1 MNAPTETVSSSE
13 VHHMSSKKYL
23 SVKQIR
29 AIANG
34 PSDGPW
40 RGALLDCADLLE
52 QRSVETSAERNL
64 GNILAVIHGDGG
76 HYQAKHGD
84 DKATEDA
91 IAKYYAYPSTDK
103 DAFSQFAEYIAR
115 EMPEGTVIGDPAWWA
130 PRLWRFARY
139 AFEQGQGDAYKP
151 ECAPAKATRAQTGQL
166 SPTVQSPSETTAE
179 HICGTPDAM
188 CDMDCVE
195 RAYRPPPVLTIKFR
209 PLLVSGSY
217 GESPNGPVILIDS
230 EQPPEQQLT
239 AMWHEVLHLV
249 LAALGRAHDEN
260 WIETM
265 ALRIA
270 AACPDLLTQPRAT
283 EKATEQSSAPANQ
296 LALEPVPPA
305 PGSVAGAESLPFFK
319 EEPPGNGP
327 LVDGTVT
334 CPHHGVLM
342 AFGDSCWECEKEQDR
357 D

>member
-1 MNAPTETVSSSE
+1 
-13 VHHMSSKKYL
+13 
-23 SVKQIR
+23 
-29 AIANG
+29 
-34 PSDGPW
+34 
-40 RGALLDCADLLE
+40 
-52 QRSVETSAERNL
+52 
-64 GNILAVIHGDGG
+64 
-76 HYQAKHGD
+76 
-84 DKATEDA
+84 
-91 IAKYYAYPSTDK
+91 
-103 DAFSQFAEYIAR
+103 
-115 EMPEGTVIGDPAWWA
+115 MPEGTVIGDPAWWA

-166 SPTVQSPSETTAE
+166 SPAVQSPSETTAE

-305 PGSVAGAESLPFFK
+305 GSVAGADPSVRKPRILKFGTLTESGGTLVFRGFDFDLGGKLDFVGMVDLVIERLQRAASDLRSSCSSVTISPPAVTSPTSK
-319 EEPPGNGP
+319 EPDSLSGQTAWGESR
-327 LVDGTVT
+327 
-334 CPHHGVLM
+334 CEKHGVEL
-342 AFGDSCWECEKEQDR
+342 AFPGDECWACEQENKP
-357 D
+357 